1 MKYYLLENLNQIQ
14 SFSKRI
20 TEKILLK
27 NNQWKMIND
36 NDFERTVFIFNPNG
50 ALYISTNGDV
60 NRNLNWEYLPNGDI
74 IIGFENQS
82 NLFKSGFLD
91 DAILALRK
99 DNTNLYLLLVN
110 ESKYGETINS
120 YNDIITYIKN
130 KYIIS
135 SELPYEEPNYVIFND
150 KCPACG
156 YEGLENENNCP
167 GCGISLDN

>member
-36 NDFERTVFIFNPNG
+36 KNFEKTLFIFNPNG
-50 ALYISTNGDV
+50 ALYISTDGDV
-60 NRNLNWEYLPNGDI
+60 NKNLNWEYLSNGDI
-74 IIGFENQS
+74 IIDFENQS
-82 NLFKSGFLD
+82 NLFKSDFLD
-91 DAILALRK
+91 DTILALRK

-120 YNDIITYIKN
+120 YSDIITYINN
-130 KYIIS
+130 KYNIY
-135 SELPYEEPNYVIFND
+135 SEIPYDEPNYVSVHD

-156 YEGLENENNCP
+156 YVGLKNEISCP
-167 GCGISLDN
+167 ECEILFR